1 MHFNSKYLLYNFTI
15 RVLTPIFPMYYYDH
29 SFFFEKFYQ
38 TFQKSSTVLS
48 QVAGS
53 TKHWEKYFT
62 EKWEN
67 QSPLKKWYLLL
78 SFLSEEIFERASIK
92 NPCRKELNDY
102 SKAISNSVKLSI
114 VFNCSHWVRNILS
127 ELPSNF
133 YLFWYF
139 FLKLI

>member
-1 MHFNSKYLLYNFTI
+1 MHWNQNICFTITI

-62 EKWEN
+62 GKWKN
-67 QSPLKKWYLLL
+67 QSALKM
-78 SFLSEEIFERASIK
+78 IFAFI
-92 NPCRKELNDY
+92 
-102 SKAISNSVKLSI
+102 ISL
-114 VFNCSHWVRNILS
+114 WGNIWKGLV
-127 ELPSNF
+127 
-133 YLFWYF
+133 
-139 FLKLI
+139 